1 MKELGL
7 FFALLLA
14 FSSWAQKNI
23 EVQYIDS
30 EPLNG
35 ALFLGKDIF
44 LASYLV
50 KDQVILVKRAE
61 SEKEY
66 QNLSLGPIAAFDAI
80 NPMQLCVFYKRF
92 NTVLLL
98 DKELVL
104 IKTIPLTERNTQLQ
118 PGYVGMS
125 SQNRLWLWDELT
137 NQLGLL
143 AVQSLVYTSLT
154 TPFPDPIKHQQS
166 DINYFYW
173 ISEQNNFYYSDIY
186 GKISK
191 AYPLPSYDDIQIIS
205 PHKLIYLKDKQLY
218 YLDLQTN
225 LQCQVLIGEKSI
237 SGFFFNTQILSIFTD
252 LEIKNYLITLP

>member
-1 MKELGL
+1 MKKLGL

-14 FSSWAQKNI
+14 FSSLAQNNI
-23 EVQYIDS
+23 EVQYLGN
-30 EPLNG
+30 EPLND
-35 ALFLGKDIF
+35 ALFLGKDVF
-44 LASYLV
+44 ASSYLV
-50 KDQVILVKRAE
+50 KDQVILIKRAE
-61 SEKEY
+61 SEKEF
-66 QNLSLGPIAAFDAI
+66 QNLSLGPITTVDAI
-80 NPMQLCVFYKRF
+80 NPMQLSVFYKRF

-104 IKTIPLTERNTQLQ
+104 IKTIALTERHPQLQ
-118 PGYVGMS
+118 PGYVSMS

-154 TPFPDPIKHQQS
+154 TPFPEPIKYRHS
-166 DINYFYW
+166 DVNYFYW
-173 ISEQNNFYYSDIY
+173 ISEENLLYYSDIY

-191 AYPLPSYDDIQIIS
+191 PYPLPAFEDIQIIS
-205 PHKLIYLKDKQLY
+205 PHKVIYRNDNQLY
-218 YLDLQTN
+218 YLNLQTDVQQQ
-225 LQCQVLIGEKSI
+225 LPIGEKSI